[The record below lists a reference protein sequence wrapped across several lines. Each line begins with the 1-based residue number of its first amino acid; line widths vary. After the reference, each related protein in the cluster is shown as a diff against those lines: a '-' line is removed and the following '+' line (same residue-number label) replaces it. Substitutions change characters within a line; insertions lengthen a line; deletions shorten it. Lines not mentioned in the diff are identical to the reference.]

1 MNLGFGIILG
11 VRPAFIDQLQ
21 NAWTQS
27 NSFLCVGLDPDPDRF
42 PRSLTGDEPGVVRFC
57 CEIVDA
63 THAYVCAFKPQ
74 FAHFAALGLENALAK
89 VIGYIH
95 ERYPDIPVILDAK
108 RGDVGSTAERYAEE
122 AFVRYSADAVT
133 VNPYL
138 GWDSVAPFAEHVGR
152 GVFVLCHTSNPDG
165 GWLQEYP
172 IDDPVYLRVA
182 RLAAEK
188 DMGNLMLV
196 LGATF
201 PELIGRVREELPS
214 MPFLVPGVGTQGG
227 DLAAVLD
234 VGRNDEGTGLVINA
248 SRSVLYASGGDDYAA
263 AAESAARDL
272 ANAMEIASAL

>member
-74 FAHFAALGLENALAK
+74 FAHCAALGLETALAK

-108 RGDVGSTAERYAEE
+108 RGDVGSTAERFADD
-122 AFVRYSADAVT
+122 AFVRYRADAVT
-133 VNPYL
+133 V
-138 GWDSVAPFAEHVGR
+138 
-152 GVFVLCHTSNPDG
+152 
-165 GWLQEYP
+165 
-172 IDDPVYLRVA
+172 I
-182 RLAAEK
+182 
-188 DMGNLMLV
+188 
-196 LGATF
+196 
-201 PELIGRVREELPS
+201 PS
-214 MPFLVPGVGTQGG
+214 
-227 DLAAVLD
+227 
-234 VGRNDEGTGLVINA
+234 
-248 SRSVLYASGGDDYAA
+248 
-263 AAESAARDL
+263 
-272 ANAMEIASAL
+272 